1 MTSTAQFAADDGVV
15 AVSEDDQYQEPPA
28 DAYPP
33 DRQVLVSESLLR
45 STIDSLERIDEFFR
59 RYANPSI
66 REDLG
71 AYALAQGWHPI
82 AGPGAFLDAI
92 AFGVRSLTF
101 AIRDREETGTSMT

>member
-1 MTSTAQFAADDGVV
+1 MTSTAQFAAEDGVAV
-15 AVSEDDQYQEPPA
+15 VSEDDQYQEPPA

-45 STIDSLERIDEFFR
+45 STIDSLEQIDEFFR

-66 REDLG
+66 RGDLR
-71 AYALAQGWHPI
+71 AYALAQGWHPT

-92 AFGVRSLTF
+92 AFGLRSLDL
-101 AIRDREETGTSMT
+101 AITDRAETDTSMT